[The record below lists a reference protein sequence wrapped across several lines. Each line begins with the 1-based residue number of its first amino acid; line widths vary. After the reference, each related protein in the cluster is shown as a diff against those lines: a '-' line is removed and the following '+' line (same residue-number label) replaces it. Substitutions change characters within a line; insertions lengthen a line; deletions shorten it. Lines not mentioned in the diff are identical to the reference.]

1 MSIHVKFTKTEQL
14 IALDIKKAGD
24 QVSMNYN
31 WKNWIAVFCKV
42 RESLFVLRVCDLIH
56 FSVKFVN
63 FRRHNFSPSRLMA
76 ADHLQEFP
84 ERGSYMR
91 PLTFGLCTEHQRSP
105 FRDALSLHFEQTY
118 LEPVY
123 SHKYSGRFSYL
134 HFPKH
139 LTTYDFSFEPAFIR
153 KRNERERQRVRCVNE
168 GYARL
173 REHLPQE
180 FEDKR
185 LSKVETL
192 RAAISYIKHLQN
204 LLELRLPDAMMEL
217 SPRSERGT
225 EAIRQLTECNSDGES
240 KHSLSDNGEPCY

>member
-1 MSIHVKFTKTEQL
+1 
-14 IALDIKKAGD
+14 
-24 QVSMNYN
+24 
-31 WKNWIAVFCKV
+31 
-42 RESLFVLRVCDLIH
+42 
-56 FSVKFVN
+56 
-63 FRRHNFSPSRLMA
+63 MA
-76 ADHLQEFP
+76 ADHLQEFA
-84 ERGSYMR
+84 EQGSYVR
-91 PLTFGLCTEHQRSP
+91 PLTFGLCMEHQHSTLT
-105 FRDALSLHFEQTY
+105 DALSLHFEQTY
-118 LEPVY
+118 LKPVY
-123 SHKYSGRFSYL
+123 SQTYSGCLSYL
-134 HFPKH
+134 KFPTH
-139 LTTYDFSFEPAFIR
+139 LSMYDCSFEPAFIH

-217 SPRSERGT
+217 SPGSKRGT